1 MSILKYAVNE
11 PLKVHRLL
19 PKRDLPKKH
28 LPNGHM
34 PKTNT
39 KWTFTKWT
47 FTKKPHIHENGL
59 LPNGHLP
66 NRQLPNLVNVHYC
79 KQTRHLQNF
88 GSCSSWTLKHFL
100 PFWKWAK

>member
-19 PKRDLPKKH
+19 PKRGLPKKH
-28 LPNGHM
+28 LPNGHLPNGHL

-47 FTKKPHIHENGL
+47 FTKKPHIPENGL
-59 LPNGHLP
+59 LPNGHNTESDFRLA
-66 NRQLPNLVNVHYC
+66 RGAVVIIL
-79 KQTRHLQNF
+79 RF
-88 GSCSSWTLKHFL
+88 F
-100 PFWKWAK
+100 